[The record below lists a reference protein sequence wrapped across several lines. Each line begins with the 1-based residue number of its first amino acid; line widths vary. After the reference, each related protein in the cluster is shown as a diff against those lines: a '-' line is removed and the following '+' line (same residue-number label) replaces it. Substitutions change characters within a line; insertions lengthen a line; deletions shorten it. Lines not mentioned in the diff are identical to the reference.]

1 VPRATT
7 RRLLPFVAACLLLP
21 QPARSQTSASSEAA
35 TKMVDVD
42 PIRCWW
48 KTNTGAVRIGQVF
61 TVSLTCAV
69 LQNDAVQV
77 VPDETRLGASV
88 ITMAPFEMV
97 KGTHPA
103 DLYTGDR
110 RFFQYEYDM
119 RLINPDEI
127 GKDVRIPDQLIHYH
141 VNSRIAANAA
151 LQGRDHVYDLPP
163 LEVRVLSTVPADAS
177 DIRDTGNESFGI
189 SESLGFRANVLEIVA
204 VAAFVLGA
212 LFIVLSV
219 VRLILRTRKEKSPT
233 GERGLGEP
241 EILRH
246 VARELAAVRSE
257 SEAQGWNDTLVGRA
271 LAAARIAAAT
281 AVGRPVGQN
290 RNATARASEGGLQMN
305 GWRRKPTT
313 LSGGATT
320 THVTNA
326 LNLLPDVAPAG
337 QRAMLEDLQT
347 SLSAFT
353 HAQYARTA
361 EFDRS
366 DLDDAIAR
374 AASAS
379 ARLQAERT
387 WVKTQLKR
395 WTKWADIRR

>member
-1 VPRATT
+1 VTRAT
-7 RRLLPFVAACLLLP
+7 RRLLPLVAVCLLLP
-21 QPARSQTSASSEAA
+21 QTARTQTSASSDAA
-35 TKMVDVD
+35 GKMVDVD

-77 VPDETRLGASV
+77 VPDESRLGASV

-103 DLYTGDR
+103 DLYSGDR
-110 RFFQYEYDM
+110 RFFQYEYDL
-119 RLINPDEI
+119 RLINPDEV
-127 GKDVRIPDQLIHYH
+127 GKDVRVPDQLIHYH

-163 LEVRVLSTVPADAS
+163 LEVRILSMVPADAT
-177 DIRDTGNESFGI
+177 DIRDTGKESFGI
-189 SESLGFRANVLEIVA
+189 SESLGFRANVLEIIA
-204 VAAFVLGA
+204 IAAFVLGA
-212 LFIVLSV
+212 LFIVLSI
-219 VRLILRTRKEKSPT
+219 VRLILRTRKQKSPT

-246 VARELAAVRSE
+246 VTRELAAVRSE

-271 LAAARIAAAT
+271 LAAARITAAA
-281 AVGRPVGQN
+281 AVGRPIGQN
-290 RNATARASEGGLQMN
+290 RRASARAAEGGLQMN
-305 GWRRKPTT
+305 GWRRKPAI

-326 LNLLPDVAPAG
+326 LNRLSDVAPAAE
-337 QRAMLEDLQT
+337 RTMLEDLQA

-353 HAQYARTA
+353 HTQYARTA
-361 EFDRS
+361 AFDRS
-366 DLDDAIAR
+366 TLDDAIAR
-374 AASAS
+374 ASA
-379 ARLQAERT
+379 AAAHLKAERA
-387 WVKTQLKR
+387 WPKVQLKR
-395 WTKWADIRR
+395 WTKWADFGR